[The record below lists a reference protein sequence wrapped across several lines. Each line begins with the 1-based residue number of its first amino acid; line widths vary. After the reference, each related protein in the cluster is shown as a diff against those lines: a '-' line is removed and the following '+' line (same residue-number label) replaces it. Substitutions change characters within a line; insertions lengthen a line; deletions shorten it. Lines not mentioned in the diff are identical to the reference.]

1 MDLLNVTTCVSVVSV
16 LDTDTCWAV
25 TRHTLVNSP
34 ARLNSLMDMLHHL
47 YEFAVVTFI
56 WIFSNDRSILLYL
69 SVVHGLLYF
78 SVVNLT
84 MK

>member
-1 MDLLNVTTCVSVVSV
+1 MDLLNVTTCLSVVSV

-25 TRHTLVNSP
+25 TRHTLVNP
-34 ARLNSLMDMLHHL
+34 RARLNSLMDMVHHL
-47 YEFAVVTFI
+47 YQFAVVTFI
-56 WIFSNDRSILLYL
+56 WIFSNDCSILHYL
-69 SVVHGLLYF
+69 SVVDKLLYF